1 MLLHKLFLLLGVSVI
16 PPLMC
21 AVIQTLA
28 RLQLSGTKGN
38 RVPTA
43 GGQETLLNIEK
54 QGPFCGFAG
63 ISVIWKS
70 SGKDLCDMSSESNSC
85 NCVRVWF

>member
-1 MLLHKLFLLLGVSVI
+1 MLLHKLFLLLGMSVI

-21 AVIQTLA
+21 AVIQTELA
-28 RLQLSGTKGN
+28 RLQLSGTKGT

-43 GGQETLLNIEK
+43 GGQETSLNTEK

-85 NCVRVWF
+85 GCVWF